1 MLKQITRLLLLLFC
15 TKLSA
20 QVSHQQ
26 IKGEWQLSDLLGK
39 QISESEKKK
48 RYLFTADSL
57 HYYSPKVQ
65 LSGSFQLDTEK
76 GICYWTIPGKAT
88 PIPLYLKARENG
100 TLLLWEEG
108 KEDVKGVLIKVPP
121 KQ

>member
-1 MLKQITRLLLLLFC
+1 MLKQITILLITLVG

-39 QISESEKKK
+39 QISELEKKK
-48 RYLFTADSL
+48 RYIFTADSL
-57 HYYSPKVQ
+57 HYYSAKVQ
-65 LSGSFQLDTEK
+65 LSGAFQLNTEK
-76 GICYWTIPGKAT
+76 GVCYWTIPGRT
-88 PIPLYLKARENG
+88 SPVPLYLQAQANG

-108 KEDVKGVLIKVPP
+108 KEGVKGVLIKLPP